1 MRGTAAPPPPR
12 PPSPHKPPPPPPAP
26 PAVDG
31 ASKVPAATAWRRSWP
46 ARRAPAAEAP
56 SRPQTSGASLKWRRW
71 IGESS
76 ASLARTHDEG
86 AAVAAARR
94 RTPSSGVEGRR
105 DPANHF
111 SDTPLEVRRGALS
124 AWGRRGGSGRRA
136 RRAGSGGEA
145 GGGGGGGGEGR

>member
-12 PPSPHKPPPPPPAP
+12 PPSPHQPPPPPPAP

-71 IGESS
+71 VGESS

-86 AAVAAARR
+86 AAVAAAGR
-94 RTPSSGVEGRR
+94 RTPSRGREGRR
-105 DPANHF
+105 DPANQDRT
-111 SDTPLEVRRGALS
+111 SVAVGQGVTSRVK
-124 AWGRRGGSGRRA
+124 
-136 RRAGSGGEA
+136 A
-145 GGGGGGGGEGR
+145 GGRCILKQKQATY

>member
-12 PPSPHKPPPPPPAP
+12 PPSPHQPPPPPPAP

-31 ASKVPAATAWRRSWP
+31 ATKVPAATAWRRSWP

-76 ASLARTHDEG
+76 AALARPHDEG
-86 AAVAAARR
+86 AAVAAAGG
-94 RTPSSGVEGRR
+94 RTPASGGGGRR
-105 DPANHF
+105 DAAEP
-111 SDTPLEVRRGALS
+111 SSEPPPRLRRK
-124 AWGRRGGSGRRA
+124 R
-136 RRAGSGGEA
+136 
-145 GGGGGGGGEGR
+145 EGRLGGKK